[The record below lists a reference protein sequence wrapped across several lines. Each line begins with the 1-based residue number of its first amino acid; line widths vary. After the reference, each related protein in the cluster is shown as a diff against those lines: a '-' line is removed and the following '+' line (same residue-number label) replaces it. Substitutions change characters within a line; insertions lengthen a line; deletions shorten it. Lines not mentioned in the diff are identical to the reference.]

1 MCGVCGKTPCTKREN
16 QSVYPLNCCPSWMF
30 CEYLALGVLGHP
42 TNPIGGNGFGPFLH
56 RAVRGFSWLYNREV
70 KNKKSP
76 STPRVEGNDFSPP
89 LDEIGIFRYT
99 ENIAFPP
106 FWKTIPTSKLP
117 ALTPSS
123 TAVITTIG
131 KLECTISNPGIMTRK
146 LGGLSMWMIQN
157 I

>member
-1 MCGVCGKTPCTKREN
+1 MCGLRGKTSYPLREN
-16 QSVYPLNCCPSWMF
+16 QSVYPLNCCHPWVL
-30 CEYLALGVLGHP
+30 CEYLAIGIPNHP
-42 TNPIGGNGFGPFLH
+42 PNPVGRYGFGPFLH

-123 TAVITTIG
+123 TAVITMIG
-131 KLECTISNPGIMTRK
+131 NWNV
-146 LGGLSMWMIQN
+146 LSPIPVL
-157 I
+157 